1 MVIYTGGRGFLA
13 LLAFQATFLVT
24 KDHKSEV
31 LAFVNMFSL
40 ESDPLGGPKVSE
52 KSTRAKKT
60 NSVPLGGPPLLPTR
74 STCSCPADLLVEI
87 FDILRSPKSGLGIGE
102 DVSF

>member
-31 LAFVNMFSL
+31 LTFLNMFSL
-40 ESDPLGGPKVSE
+40 EIDPLGGPKVSE

-74 STCSCPADLLVEI
+74 STWDHPCPRYVKKTLLL
-87 FDILRSPKSGLGIGE
+87 FNFLLQGYDI
-102 DVSF
+102 